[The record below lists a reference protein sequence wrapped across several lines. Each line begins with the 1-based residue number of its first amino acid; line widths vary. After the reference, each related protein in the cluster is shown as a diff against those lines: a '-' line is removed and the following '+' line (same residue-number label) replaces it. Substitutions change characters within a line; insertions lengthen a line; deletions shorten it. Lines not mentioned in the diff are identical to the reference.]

1 MTLISGY
8 GSKTKEDSS
17 SIHYATLSVLD
28 QQDCTN
34 KHNISVS
41 DSEDSEALIDK
52 GSLFFFVTEGQ
63 NSVSRWAPKQ

>member
-8 GSKTKEDSS
+8 GSKTGEDSS

-34 KHNISVS
+34 KHNISAT
-41 DSEDSEALIDK
+41 DSEDSKALIDK
-52 GSLFFFVTEGQ
+52 GGLFLMKHGNLCIFHYI
-63 NSVSRWAPKQ
+63 SR